1 MSLPIESE
9 HQLSIKENSQLGQDE
24 IIHLENVS
32 VQYNLPEERI
42 GSFKEYAIRSL
53 QRRIRFHSFWALDDV
68 NLNVYRGE
76 VFGIIGKNGAGK
88 STLLKVISRVLRPTK
103 GRIIVYGK
111 VAPLLEL
118 GAGFHPELSGREN
131 IFLNGALLGYSQKEM
146 EACFDQIVEFS
157 ELRQFIDASIRTY
170 SSGMYAR
177 LGFAVATAHV
187 PDILLVD
194 EVLSVGD
201 GEFQQK
207 CFARIN
213 EFRNLGSTIILVS
226 HAMDL
231 VERICQRACWINHG
245 KILSIGEPDQVISA
259 YGEISSN

>member
-1 MSLPIESE
+1 MNSPTASNAELDLFESRV
-9 HQLSIKENSQLGQDE
+9 LKQDE
-24 IIHLENVS
+24 IIRLVNVS
-32 VQYNLPEERI
+32 VQYSVPEERI
-42 GSFKEYAIRSL
+42 GSFKEYAIRFL
-53 QRRIRFHSFWALDDV
+53 QRKIHFHSFWALDNV
-68 NLNVYRGE
+68 NLSIRRGE
-76 VFGIIGKNGAGK
+76 VFGVIGRNGAGK
-88 STLLKVISRVLRPTK
+88 STLLKVISRVLRPTR
-103 GRIIVYGK
+103 GRIVIFGR

-146 EACFDQIVEFS
+146 EACFDQIVDFA
-157 ELRQFIDASIRTY
+157 ELRPFIDASIRTY

-194 EVLSVGD
+194 EILSVGD

-213 EFRNLGSTIILVS
+213 EFRDQGSTIVLVS
-226 HAMDL
+226 HNMEQ
-231 VERICQRACWINHG
+231 VQKMCQRVAWIDKG
-245 KILSIGEPDQVISA
+245 KIELEGDPTSVIPHYS
-259 YGEISSN
+259 GM

>member
-1 MSLPIESE
+1 MSSPIESE

-32 VQYNLPEERI
+32 VRYNLPEERI
-42 GSFKEYAIRSL
+42 GSFKEYAIRFL
-53 QRRIRFHSFWALDDV
+53 QRKIRFHSFWALDDV
-68 NLNVYRGE
+68 NFNVYRGE
-76 VFGIIGKNGAGK
+76 VFGVIGKNGAGK

-157 ELRQFIDASIRTY
+157 ELHQFIDASIRTY

-194 EVLSVGD
+194 EILSVGD

-213 EFRNLGSTIILVS
+213 EFRNLGSTIVMVS
-226 HAMDL
+226 HNMDQ
-231 VERICQRACWINHG
+231 IGKMCQRVAWLNKG
-245 KILSIGEPDQVISA
+245 KIELEGDPAIVIPR
-259 YGEISSN
+259 YTGL